1 MKHKTDNM
9 ISNTEQDIVSDSSQI
24 SFAEATNKTSG
35 EISGEKHMD
44 EWKNIWDEWSHIVNE
59 VGDEQGKYVAQDNYW
74 EAPYFNG
81 HDLAEDLGRVAERML
96 PLIDKVFASDQANDV
111 IFELAIRK
119 IEDNIEKYPEQMG
132 AEDSE
137 CYVGNTVT
145 LCMLRWKWLLAD
157 SAMTFLNN
165 VLNLEDSLRI
175 IEIDNDAV
183 IDFFL
188 ELPDDARKQIYD
200 YITLNHDIS
209 AWKKRLDSSFSS
221 WHHIYHAFSED
232 FNPEAYLD
240 SCHRM
245 LHENWKYGLPLIED
259 LLKKKDDPGAEKVCT
274 QTVASFA
281 GQFTHKEWDSEESLL
296 VYAMMYGYGAPDKSV
311 IKILAD
317 WTGLADKLGMAKKTV
332 ALKLQL
338 VTYNA
343 PHNWDQVAEV
353 IQETDSSLM
362 ADPISNP
369 ISKLVEQWQMFILTT
384 TLKRSFATGDDSEDC
399 WIKWLMDAG
408 IDKTKGKSWFSKTMK
423 GWLTNLS
430 NDSKMFK
437 NQQEMIEI
445 LTYDL
450 AEITDLKKQYP
461 YVVRL
466 VQKDIHTNKERTKSR
481 QDWLKKMDGKRQLPL
496 LMDCWKKSAAK
507 MVPNPSNVHTSN
519 YDEHALWIGVV
530 SELDPTACNSILDQW
545 RIDHKRRKNL
555 WNAIREIGLPV

>member
-1 MKHKTDNM
+1 MKTNDM
-9 ISNTEQDIVSDSSQI
+9 ITSTVQDIS
-24 SFAEATNKTSG
+24 AEATD
-35 EISGEKHMD
+35 MD

-59 VGDEQGKYVAQDNYW
+59 VGDEQGKYAAQDNHW

-81 HDLAEDLGRVAERML
+81 HDLAEDLEKIAERML
-96 PLIDKVFASDQANDV
+96 PLLDKVFASDQADDG

-119 IEDNIEKYPEQMG
+119 IEDNIEKYPEQME

-137 CYVGNTVT
+137 CYVGNNVT
-145 LCMLRWKWLLAD
+145 RCMLRWKWLLAD
-157 SAMTFLNN
+157 SPMTFLNN
-165 VLNLEDSLRI
+165 VLKLEDDLRI

-200 YITLNHDIS
+200 HITSNSDNRI
-209 AWKKRLDSSFSS
+209 WKKRLDSSFSS
-221 WHHIYHAFSED
+221 WHHIYHAFSGD
-232 FNPEAYLD
+232 FNPAAYLD
-240 SCHRM
+240 SCRRM

-259 LLKKKDDPGAEKVCT
+259 LLKKKDDPAAEKVCT

-281 GQFTHKEWDSEESLL
+281 EQFTHKEWEPEGYLL
-296 VYAMMYGYGAPDKSV
+296 VYIMMYGYGAPDRSV

-317 WTGLADKLGMAKKTV
+317 WTRLAEKLEMTKKAM

-338 VTYNA
+338 VTYQT

-353 IQETDSSLM
+353 IRETDLSLM
-362 ADPISNP
+362 SD
-369 ISKLVEQWQMFILTT
+369 LFEQWQMFILTT
-384 TLKRSFATGDDSEDC
+384 TLKRSFVIGDDSKDC

-408 IDKTKGKSWFSKTMK
+408 IDRTKGKPWFSKAMK

-430 NDSKMFK
+430 SNSKMFR
-437 NQQEMIEI
+437 NQQEMVEI

-450 AEITDLKKQYP
+450 AGITDLEKQYP
-461 YVVRL
+461 YIVKL
-466 VQKDIHTNKERTKSR
+466 VQKDIHLNRERSKSR
-481 QDWLKKMDGKRQLPL
+481 QEWLKKTDGKRHLPL
-496 LMDCWKKSAAK
+496 LMECWKKSAAR
-507 MVPNPSNVHTSN
+507 MVPNPANVHTSN
-519 YDEHALWIGVV
+519 YDEHALWMGVV
-530 SELDPTACNSILDQW
+530 SELDPAACSSILDQW